1 MSPVLSLRG
10 LSVRFGTS
18 PPAVNSLDL
27 DLQAG
32 ECLALVGES
41 GCGKSVT
48 ARAIMGLL
56 DARRVKLNW
65 RSLSISGLNSSPRV
79 AANRRGL
86 AMIFQEP
93 ATALDPLFTVGWQLT
108 RAIRRRLGSTQAEA
122 QKAALDALSEAGFPE
137 PEDTFQSYPGT
148 LSGGMRQLVMIA
160 MAIAVRPNVLIA
172 DEPTTALDVTTQQW
186 VLSRLDTLRQKQGTA
201 MLLISHD
208 LGVVAK
214 ACDRILIMYCGKA
227 VEQCSYREFFRRPR
241 HPYSAGLIKA
251 VPRLSGA
258 LALPI
263 PGQLPSAAEQQDGC
277 AFAPRCPHRSSSCH
291 HMVPALED
299 HEGRSFA
306 CHHPL

>member
-65 RSLSISGLNSSPRV
+65 RSLSISGLNYSPRV

-160 MAIAVRPNVLIA
+160 MATAIRPEVLIA
-172 DEPTTALDVTTQQW
+172 DEPTTALDVTTQQQAMAQ
-186 VLSRLDTLRQKQGTA
+186 LRALQRDAGTA
-201 MLLISHD
+201 VLLVTHD
-208 LGVVAK
+208 
-214 ACDRILIMYCGKA
+214 I
-227 VEQCSYREFFRRPR
+227 
-241 HPYSAGLIKA
+241 GLIA
-251 VPRLSGA
+251 G
-258 LALPI
+258 
-263 PGQLPSAAEQQDGC
+263 
-277 AFAPRCPHRSSSCH
+277 SCSRI
-291 HMVPALED
+291 MIM
-299 HEGRSFA
+299 
-306 CHHPL
+306 

>member
-65 RSLSISGLNSSPRV
+65 RSLSISGLNYSPRV

-108 RAIRRRLGSTQAEA
+108 RAIQ
-122 QKAALDALSEAGFPE
+122 
-137 PEDTFQSYPGT
+137 
-148 LSGGMRQLVMIA
+148 I
-160 MAIAVRPNVLIA
+160 
-172 DEPTTALDVTTQQW
+172 
-186 VLSRLDTLRQKQGTA
+186 
-201 MLLISHD
+201 
-208 LGVVAK
+208 
-214 ACDRILIMYCGKA
+214 
-227 VEQCSYREFFRRPR
+227 
-241 HPYSAGLIKA
+241 
-251 VPRLSGA
+251 
-258 LALPI
+258 
-263 PGQLPSAAEQQDGC
+263 
-277 AFAPRCPHRSSSCH
+277 
-291 HMVPALED
+291 
-299 HEGRSFA
+299 GRA
-306 CHHPL
+306 HV